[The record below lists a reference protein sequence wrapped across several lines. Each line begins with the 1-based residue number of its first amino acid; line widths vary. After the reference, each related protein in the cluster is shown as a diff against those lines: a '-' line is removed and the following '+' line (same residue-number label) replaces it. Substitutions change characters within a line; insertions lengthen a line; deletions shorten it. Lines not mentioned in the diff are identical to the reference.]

1 MLVESAKAY
10 RTRPAVSV
18 LLTTRQEKLPRAV
31 KEISWRA
38 QNRLCMRYRRLK
50 ARGLHENKAAIAVA
64 RELSAFLWELQQT
77 FPADQ
82 SAK

>member
-10 RTRPAVSV
+10 RTKPTVSAA
-18 LLTTRQEKLPRAV
+18 LTTRQAKLPRQI

-64 RELSAFLWELQQT
+64 RELSAYLWELHQT
-77 FPADQ
+77 QPAT
-82 SAK
+82 